1 MPSTRT
7 SKTIVLEPDLEEMC
21 ARYTAAQ
28 KVRNA
33 SEHDEGIAE
42 ALLGDPMYGHRVRMP
57 KWNIEVTM
65 LQEPK
70 VALRYWHS
78 WGIPTSKDAHRQR
91 AEYFRDLAKRFSDE
105 WDDVVERAIDLYG
118 TTPDGRK
125 DRLAGTLISGV
136 YRDHF
141 PQDVKERLR
150 FLAYGGQMIKDAA
163 RLHEFLSK
171 TRSPN
176 FR

>member
-1 MPSTRT
+1 MPKSN
-7 SKTIVLEPDLEEMC
+7 KTIILEPDLEEMC

-28 KVRNA
+28 ELRNHE
-33 SEHDEGIAE
+33 EHDEGIAE
-42 ALLGDPMYGHRVRMP
+42 AVLGDPMYGRRVRMP
-57 KWNIEVTM
+57 KWNVNVTM

-91 AEYFRDLAKRFSDE
+91 AEYFHDLARRFEHE
-105 WDDVVERAIDLYG
+105 WNDVVAQAVDLYG
-118 TTPDGRK
+118 TTPDGKK
-125 DRLAGTLISGV
+125 DRFAGHLIAGV

-141 PQDVKERLR
+141 PDDVKDRLR
-150 FLAYGGQMIKDAA
+150 FLAYGGQMIKNAA
-163 RLHEFLSK
+163 RLHTFLSK
-171 TRSPN
+171 TRATA